1 MERLSHMNTFQINTD
16 EIDIFLISLAKQIHS
31 LPEMCRGSL

>member
-16 EIDIFLISLAKQIHS
+16 EIDIFLISLAKQVHS
-31 LPEMCRGSL
+31 LPEMRGGSL